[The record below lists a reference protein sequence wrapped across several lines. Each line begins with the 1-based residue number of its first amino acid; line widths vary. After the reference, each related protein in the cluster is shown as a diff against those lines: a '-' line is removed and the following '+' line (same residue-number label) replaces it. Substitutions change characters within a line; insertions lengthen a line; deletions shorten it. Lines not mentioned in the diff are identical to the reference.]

1 MDSISIKCKNKNK
14 SEENLD
20 GVAADEAN
28 SLLGNG
34 IFVETNN
41 G

>member
-1 MDSISIKCKNKNK
+1 MDANSIKSKNKTK
-14 SEENLD
+14 SENLD
-20 GVAADEAN
+20 GGTADEAN
-28 SLLGNG
+28 NLLGNG